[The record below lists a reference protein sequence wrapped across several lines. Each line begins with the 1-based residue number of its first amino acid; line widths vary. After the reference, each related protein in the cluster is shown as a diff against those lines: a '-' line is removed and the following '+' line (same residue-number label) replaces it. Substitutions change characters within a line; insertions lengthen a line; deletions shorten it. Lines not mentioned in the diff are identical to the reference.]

1 MKRKDILKNFSKFAE
16 KHRCRCPLFNRVAG
30 WKPET
35 VRSNH
40 WRCFVKQGA
49 LKNFD
54 NFTGKNLCWS

>member
-40 WRCFVKQGA
+40 WRCFVMKDV
-49 LKNFD
+49 LKISQ
-54 NFTGKNLCWS
+54 TLQ